1 MKNKKLLFISPSPT
15 HPPTAGNRTRI
26 LSLVEMLKNKNIDVY
41 YLYIKMEGEPQKE
54 LLDYWGD
61 NLFVQNVNKKTSSPK
76 TFLFHE
82 KVLHKI
88 GFISHE
94 SYFYNYHIDDWYDDN
109 TTAFC
114 KNLHEKFLFDYVAIH
129 YVFLSKAFDAF
140 PKNVIKILESQDC
153 FTDRYKIFPLVNGKR
168 YSKWFS
174 TYKNEEKKGINRADR
189 IIAIQDEEEQ
199 FFKKLSSKKVATIG
213 HLFDNLTLKTT
224 HTFQKILFFASSNPI
239 NVDGYNFF
247 VENIWQKLKTKL
259 PDAELIVA
267 GLICNKISKRDD
279 ITYLGEIDDKNQV
292 YENATIAI
300 NPMRFGSGLKIKTL
314 EALIQ
319 GVPVVSTSHGA
330 TGLKTMENKCI
341 FVADDTDLFC
351 EHIYN
356 LFYNNE
362 LYSKTQKYITT
373 CLTEYK
379 ERNMQNFLNIF
390 DI

>member
-1 MKNKKLLFISPSPT
+1 MKNKKILIISPTPS
-15 HPPTAGNRTRI
+15 HPQNAGNRTRI
-26 LSLVEMLKNKNIDVY
+26 FSFVELLKSKNFDVY
-41 YLYIKMEGEPQKE
+41 FLYIKMEGEPHKE
-54 LLDYWGD
+54 MLDYWGE
-61 NLFVQNVNKKTSSPK
+61 NLFVLNVKKNINSPK

-94 SYFYNYHIDDWYDDN
+94 SYFYNYHIDDWFDDSIIN
-109 TTAFC
+109 FC
-114 KNLHEKFLFDYVAIH
+114 SSLHEKYLFNNVVVQYI
-129 YVFLSKAFDAF
+129 FLSKAFLAF
-140 PKNVIKILESQDC
+140 PKNVLKIVETHDC
-153 FTDRYKIFPLVNGKR
+153 LTDRYKVYPLENGKR

-174 TYKNEEKKGINRADR
+174 TYKHEEKKGLNRADR

-199 FFKKLSSKKVATIG
+199 YFKKLSSKKVVTIG
-213 HLFDNLTLKTT
+213 HLFNNLIFKKTQ
-224 HTFQKILFFASSNPI
+224 TFQKILFFASSNPT

-247 VENIWQKLKTKL
+247 VENIWQKLKAKL

-292 YENATIAI
+292 YENARIAI

-390 DI
+390 EI

>member
-1 MKNKKLLFISPSPT
+1 MKNKKILIISPTPS
-15 HPPTAGNRTRI
+15 HPQNAGNRTRI
-26 LSLVEMLKNKNIDVY
+26 FSFVELLKSKNFDVY
-41 YLYIKMEGEPQKE
+41 FLYIKMEGEPHKE
-54 LLDYWGD
+54 MLDYWGE
-61 NLFVQNVNKKTSSPK
+61 NLFVLNVKKNINSPK

-94 SYFYNYHIDDWYDDN
+94 SYFYNYHIDDWFDDSIIN
-109 TTAFC
+109 FC
-114 KNLHEKFLFDYVAIH
+114 SSLHEKYLFNNVVVQYI
-129 YVFLSKAFDAF
+129 FLSKAFLAF
-140 PKNVIKILESQDC
+140 PKNVLKIVETHDC
-153 FTDRYKIFPLVNGKR
+153 LTDRYKVYPLENGKR

-174 TYKNEEKKGINRADR
+174 TYKHEEKKGLNRADR

-199 FFKKLSSKKVATIG
+199 YFKKLSSKKVVTIG
-213 HLFDNLTLKTT
+213 HLFNNLIFKKTQ
-224 HTFQKILFFASSNPI
+224 TFQKILFFASSNPT

-247 VENIWQKLKTKL
+247 VENIWQKLKAKL

-292 YENATIAI
+292 YENARIAI

-330 TGLKTMENKCI
+330 TGLKTMENI
-341 FVADDTDLFC
+341 V
-351 EHIYN
+351 
-356 LFYNNE
+356 
-362 LYSKTQKYITT
+362 
-373 CLTEYK
+373 
-379 ERNMQNFLNIF
+379 NIF
-390 DI
+390 IIYCTIMNYFLKHKNILPLA